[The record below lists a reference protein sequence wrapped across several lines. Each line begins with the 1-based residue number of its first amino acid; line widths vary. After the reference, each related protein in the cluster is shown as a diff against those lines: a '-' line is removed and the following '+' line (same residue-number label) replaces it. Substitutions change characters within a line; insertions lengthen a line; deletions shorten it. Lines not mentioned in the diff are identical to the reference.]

1 VNRRVWKC
9 DELAVRVSTFAD
21 GRPPGDNI
29 MNSSLTYA
37 VLLSFAVL
45 FSCTADNRYG
55 PMHGPGSGW
64 PMMHYGY
71 GGWFMWLILVI
82 VVAIAIYF
90 IVQTQRRGSVSETP
104 LEILKKRYAKGEIT
118 KEEYNRLKQDLSE

>member
-1 VNRRVWKC
+1 MK
-9 DELAVRVSTFAD
+9 AY
-21 GRPPGDNI
+21 
-29 MNSSLTYA
+29 LTYA
-37 VLLSFAVL
+37 VMLPFAAL
-45 FSCTADNRYG
+45 ASCAGEDRYG
-55 PMHGPGSGW
+55 PMSGPGGGW

-90 IVQTQRRGSVSETP
+90 IVQAQRGGSIRETP

-118 KEEYNRLKQDLSE
+118 KEEYDRMRQDLSE